1 MKRKGIYNTELSE
14 VVAKMGHGDMIL
26 IGDVG
31 CPFPRHE
38 LTTTIDLAVT
48 ENVPVVNDVLKVV
61 LEELE
66 VEGYIV
72 SEETKSVSPATY
84 AQFKETI
91 DGFQNKGN
99 ALVEKVIPHVEMK
112 DLWLNGSLN
121 GEEVKA
127 FVRTGERTPYS
138 YIILVAGVNF

>member
-1 MKRKGIYNTELSE
+1 MKRKGIYNTELSHI
-14 VVAKMGHGDMIL
+14 VAKMGHGDMIL

-38 LTTTIDLAVT
+38 LTTCIDLAVT
-48 ENVPVVNDVLKVV
+48 ENIPVVNDILRVV

-66 VEGYIV
+66 IEEYIV
-72 SEETKSVSPATY
+72 SEETKQVSPDTY
-84 AQFKETI
+84 KQFKNTI
-91 DGFQNKGN
+91 DSFDNKGN

-112 DLWLNGSLN
+112 DLWLNGASR

>member
-1 MKRKGIYNTELSE
+1 MKRKGIYNTELSHI
-14 VVAKMGHGDMIL
+14 VAKMGHGDMIL

-38 LTTTIDLAVT
+38 LTTCIDLAVT
-48 ENVPVVNDVLKVV
+48 ENIPVVNDVLRVV

-66 VEGYIV
+66 IEEYIV
-72 SEETKSVSPATY
+72 SEETKEISPNTY
-84 AQFKETI
+84 AQFKKTI
-91 DGFQNKGN
+91 DSFDNKGN
-99 ALVEKVIPHVEMK
+99 ALVEKVIPHANMK
-112 DLWLNGSLN
+112 DLWLNGSLR
-121 GEEVKA
+121 GDEVKA